1 MKSLYNKICKIAA
14 PALMVAM
21 LASCS
26 DDFLKPDPMS
36 EFEPGTTF
44 STESGIQAAMAIC
57 DRHLGRMFI
66 NMGNTNSIGMLSDMM
81 FSETTVH
88 AKTDDGTMKADWA
101 GNLTPNGWMPTGNN
115 SGGELGWVW
124 NDMWDHVKYAN
135 TVLSY
140 IDGVEGM
147 SQDKKNEYKG
157 RALFHR
163 AWAYYNLT
171 FWFGNLP
178 LVTTLPNGPKRNYLS
193 CPQSEIIKMLVEDL
207 KNAIEWV
214 PAQSEMS
221 LYGMINKEAC
231 RHLYVKVLLAD
242 GQYREAENQATILIA
257 QSGLQLMK
265 QSFGTNVAGGEP
277 NTWPVTR
284 NVIWDLHRP
293 ENKILAANRE
303 YILGWVN
310 VSEQAFQSMPW
321 ARVLGPHFCGNIIT
335 PDGIEG
341 NALDRYARNNGD
353 YDINVDWLR
362 ATGRGIG
369 VTRPTDWAQRTLW
382 VYPGHDNNEEDLQDL
397 RHNPS
402 VGNWL
407 RMEDMKYNSA
417 NMRKGNSKYYGKN
430 LVLYAPEDVFDKR
443 GRKVRTKGQILC
455 SDTIRS
461 WFDIPYYKTYL
472 LDKKAE
478 DNLGANDFQGASLG
492 ANGNCYIYRL
502 AETYLLRAEA
512 KLYQGNAGGAAEDV
526 NEVRRRAN
534 AKYMYPTVNIGD
546 IMDERARELYM
557 EEFRKAELTRV
568 SLILAK
574 TGIADEW
581 GNTYDLNTWDKQEG
595 QDLSG
600 GSYWYQRLV
609 HHSFYNNPQ
618 FNNGV
623 VSSGS
628 KSEIRYKMD
637 KHNLYWPIPNWA
649 HTGNNEAQLWQNYGY
664 DGYDPNCK
672 MWTTWQEA
680 DADARTAN

>member
-1 MKSLYNKICKIAA
+1 MKSKYSKILKWAA
-14 PALMVAM
+14 PALMVGM

-44 STESGIQAAMAIC
+44 ASESGINSALAMC

-66 NMGNTNSIGMLSDMM
+66 NMGNTNTIGMLSDLM

-88 AKTDDGTMKADWA
+88 AKTDDGQMRDNWA
-101 GNLTPNGWMPTGNN
+101 GNLTPNGWMQTGNN

-135 TVLSY
+135 TVLTY
-140 IDGVEGM
+140 IDGVTGM
-147 SQDKKNEYKG
+147 SEDKKNEFKG
-157 RALFHR
+157 RAIFHR

-178 LVTTLPNGPKRNYLS
+178 LVTALPATPKRNYLS
-193 CPQSEIIKMLVEDL
+193 TPQSEIIKMLVSDL
-207 KNAIEWV
+207 KKAVEWV
-214 PAQSEMS
+214 PAQKDMA

-231 RHLYVKVLLAD
+231 RHLLVKVLLAD
-242 GQYREAENQATILIA
+242 GQYKEAENQATILIE
-257 QSGLQLMK
+257 QSGLSLMT
-265 QSFGTNVAGGEP
+265 STFGSDVKPGESQ
-277 NTWPVTR
+277 TWPVQR

-293 ENKILAANRE
+293 ENKILAANKE

-321 ARVLGPHFCGNIIT
+321 ARVLGPHFTGNINC
-335 PDGIEG
+335 PDGASG
-341 NALDRYARNNGD
+341 QALDRPARTSGN
-353 YDINVDWLR
+353 YDVTLDWLR

-369 VTRPTDWAQRTLW
+369 VTRLTDWAQRTLW
-382 VYPGHDNNEEDLQDL
+382 VYPGQDNNQEDLQDL

-402 VGNWL
+402 VGNWI
-407 RMEDMKYNSA
+407 RMEDMRYNNKKS
-417 NMRKGNSKYYGKN
+417 SYYGKN
-430 LVLYAPEDVFDKR
+430 LLLYAPEDVVGED
-443 GRKVRTKGQILC
+443 GNLVRKKGQILC
-455 SDTIRS
+455 TDTIRS
-461 WFDIPYYKTYL
+461 WFDYPYYKVYL

-478 DNLGANDFQGASLG
+478 DNRGANDFQGASLG
-492 ANGNCYIYRL
+492 ANGNCYIFRL

-512 KLYQGNAGGAAEDV
+512 KLYQNRAGEAAQDV
-526 NEVRRRAN
+526 NAVRRRAN

-546 IMDERARELYM
+546 IMNERARELYM
-557 EEFRKAELTRV
+557 EEFRKVELTRV

-581 GNTYDLNTWDKQEG
+581 GNTYDINTWDKQEG
-595 QDLSG
+595 TDLAG

-609 HHSFYNNPQ
+609 HYSFYNNPAH
-618 FNNGV
+618 NNGDITT
-623 VSSGS
+623 GN
-628 KSEIRYKMD
+628 KKEIHYKMD

-672 MWTTWQEA
+672 MWATWQEA
-680 DADARTAN
+680 DADAR